1 MKGAVLVTGA
11 SGLVGGAVLRHL
23 LAEGHPVVAALRRP
37 MPMPDGVTVR
47 PIGDLGP
54 ATDWRAALEGVDAVV
69 HAAARVHQ
77 IDEQLGDGLAVY
89 RQANRDGTLGLARQ
103 AQEAGIRRFVFISTA
118 KVMGEASALG
128 HPFTE
133 NDPPAPADAYAVS
146 KWEAEQALMA
156 LPGLASVVLRP
167 PLVYGPGVKANLQS
181 LMKAL
186 ARGLPLPLGAVR
198 NRRSLVGATNLAHAV
213 RLALTHPQAAGRTY
227 LASDWTASSPELV
240 RQIAKAL
247 GRPARLLPVPSGLVR
262 LGGWLLGRPEIV
274 ERVLGSLEISAK
286 RLTEELGWRP
296 ILPPALELARMAE
309 EFRAKQG
316 L

>member
-23 LAEGHPVVAALRRP
+23 LAAGHPVVAALRRP

-54 ATDWRAALEGVDAVV
+54 ATDWRAALDGVDAVV

-77 IDEQLGDGLAVY
+77 IDEPLGDALAVY

-103 AQEAGIRRFVFISTA
+103 AQEAGVRRFVFISTA
-118 KVMGEASALG
+118 KVMGESSALG

-146 KWEAEQALMA
+146 KWEAEQAVMA
-156 LPGLASVVLRP
+156 LPGLESVVLRP

-181 LMKAL
+181 LMKVL
-186 ARGLPLPLGAVR
+186 VRGLPLPLGAVR
-198 NRRSLVGATNLAHAV
+198 NRRSLVGATNLAQAV
-213 RLALTHPQAAGRTY
+213 RLALTHPQAVGRTY
-227 LASDWTASSPELV
+227 LVSDWTASSPELV

-247 GRPARLLPVPSGLVR
+247 GRSARLLPVPSGLIR

-286 RLTEELGWRP
+286 RLTEELGWNP
-296 ILPPALELARMAE
+296 TLPPALELARMAD